1 MQGDVSQ
8 RVHELLLRATQ
19 QHRGGQLFEAARLY
33 RQVLDIDP
41 RQADAL
47 HLLGVVSL
55 QRGHHGQAI
64 DLINRAIAI
73 NAGVPAFHNNLGN
86 ALRAR
91 GQLALSADAF
101 QRALS
106 LNAQAPDTLYNL
118 AVVLQQL
125 GRHDEASAAYENVL
139 LARPEHAAA
148 RSNLG
153 NILYALGRYDDA
165 LGCFEAALRSQPD
178 FLPALVN
185 RGNVLSALGRLD
197 EAMHC
202 YRGALTINPR
212 DAPAHNN
219 LGLALLAAD
228 RPDDAIAAYR
238 NALTVDP
245 AYAEAHRNLG
255 HALRERGRAAESAAS
270 YQQALSFD
278 QNDAEARLGLAMAS
292 IPVFADTL
300 AQSSAATG
308 DFQQAL
314 AALDA
319 WEAEVPGR
327 LGRAVGLTQ
336 PFYLAYRPADITS
349 PLGGYGRL
357 VCRAAAEGGKGAPGS
372 GHSSATRTARLRMV
386 VVSGH
391 VHGQHPVWEVL
402 LRGMLEH
409 LPREHLQIIVYHTG
423 AQVDD
428 ETRWA
433 RLRVDHFVQGPKST
447 AAWVERMQADRPDI
461 VFYPE
466 VGMDPVT
473 GALAALRLAPLQVA
487 SWGHPV
493 TTGLPTVDLFV
504 SGELLEPAQAA
515 AHYVEQL
522 VRLPGTGVCTRPMAQ
537 TAQVWN
543 ASQGRSAAVQF
554 ALPSSAHQVR
564 PGRRRTAY
572 PDRPGGRP
580 L

>member
-8 RVHELLLRATQ
+8 RVHELLLRAAQ

-308 DFQQAL
+308 RLPAG
-314 AALDA
+314 
-319 WEAEVPGR
+319 PGGTGR
-327 LGRAVGLTQ
+327 LG
-336 PFYLAYRPADITS
+336 
-349 PLGGYGRL
+349 
-357 VCRAAAEGGKGAPGS
+357 
-372 GHSSATRTARLRMV
+372 
-386 VVSGH
+386 
-391 VHGQHPVWEVL
+391 
-402 LRGMLEH
+402 
-409 LPREHLQIIVYHTG
+409 
-423 AQVDD
+423 
-428 ETRWA
+428 
-433 RLRVDHFVQGPKST
+433 
-447 AAWVERMQADRPDI
+447 
-461 VFYPE
+461 
-466 VGMDPVT
+466 
-473 GALAALRLAPLQVA
+473 
-487 SWGHPV
+487 
-493 TTGLPTVDLFV
+493 
-504 SGELLEPAQAA
+504 
-515 AHYVEQL
+515 
-522 VRLPGTGVCTRPMAQ
+522 
-537 TAQVWN
+537 
-543 ASQGRSAAVQF
+543 GRSAGAAGPGCRPHAAVLSCVSPRGHHL
-554 ALPSSAHQVR
+554 APGPLRAPGLPGRGRGRQGCARVRRFVGDPDRSSAHGRGERARACVSTRCGRCCCEASSSTCRASSWRLLFITRARRWTMRPDGPACGSTTSCRVRSRRR
-564 PGRRRTAY
+564 PGSSGCKPTGRTSFSIRRSAWIRS
-572 PDRPGGRP
+572 PVRSRRSGWRPCRSPRGDIR
-580 L
+580 